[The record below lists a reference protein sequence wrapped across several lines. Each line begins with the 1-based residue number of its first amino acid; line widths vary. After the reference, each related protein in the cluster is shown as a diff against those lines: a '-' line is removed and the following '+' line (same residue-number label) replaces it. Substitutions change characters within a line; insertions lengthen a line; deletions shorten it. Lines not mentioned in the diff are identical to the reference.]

1 MMTESSLLD
10 HLIPPSGTVMGEG
23 VVGEGVVG
31 KGVVGKGKGWVTV
44 QEVGV

>member
-10 HLIPPSGTVMGEG
+10 HMIPPSGTVMGE
-23 VVGEGVVG
+23 
-31 KGVVGKGKGWVTV
+31 GVVGKGKGWVTV